1 LVEELL
7 AAIANGDYCG
17 EGTIWVPEWE
27 ECIAV
32 PSCFA
37 DLDGNGNRGTE
48 DLLLMLSVYGLQCPQ
63 TFGCTDPVAENY
75 DPVAEFDDGSCIIII
90 DPCNNL
96 TSITFQDVEY
106 SLVVIGEQCWFRDNL
121 RSGAFTNGDALEAIE
136 VGFDWY
142 TAGADDLP
150 ARAVQAND
158 ESNAEDFGYLYNGYA
173 VQDERGLCPT
183 DWHIASDTE
192 WMVLESELGMDAS
205 ELETTGD
212 RGTDQG
218 GQLKSSVADS
228 PSWNGTNAVGFDGV
242 AAGQRFSFG
251 SFGSFNT
258 AALMWTSTVQGSS
271 KWGRELA
278 TSHDQIDRKLI
289 GNGFGASVR
298 CLKDSE

>member
-1 LVEELL
+1 
-7 AAIANGDYCG
+7 
-17 EGTIWVPEWE
+17 
-27 ECIAV
+27 
-32 PSCFA
+32 
-37 DLDGNGNRGTE
+37 
-48 DLLLMLSVYGLQCPQ
+48 M
-63 TFGCTDPVAENY
+63 
-75 DPVAEFDDGSCIIII
+75 
-90 DPCNNL
+90 
-96 TSITFQDVEY
+96 
-106 SLVVIGEQCWFRDNL
+106 
-121 RSGAFTNGDALEAIE
+121 EAIE

-242 AAGQRFSFG
+242 AGGQRFSFG